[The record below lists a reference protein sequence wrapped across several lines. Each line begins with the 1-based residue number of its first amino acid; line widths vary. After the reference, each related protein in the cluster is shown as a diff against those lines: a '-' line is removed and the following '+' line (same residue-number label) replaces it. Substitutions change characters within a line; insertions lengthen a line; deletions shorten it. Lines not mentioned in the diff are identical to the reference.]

1 MPEDPAG
8 RCAVSVHYYTP
19 AGFALLE
26 EDVDWGKALPTW
38 GSDADYQELN
48 RLMDTLDAR
57 YASQGIPVIIGEYGC
72 PKKNKE
78 PESVRRF
85 LTSVCEAALSRGGMC
100 PVLWDITD
108 LHYDRSTYQMTDS
121 ELNRQLLE
129 VRDRYLPQ
137 SVKGDVNGDG
147 AFTLLDAVMMQ
158 KYLLGTGT
166 LTKSANGDL
175 CEDGRINGFDLAWL
189 KRMLIEK

>member
-1 MPEDPAG
+1 
-8 RCAVSVHYYTP
+8 
-19 AGFALLE
+19 
-26 EDVDWGKALPTW
+26 
-38 GSDADYQELN
+38 
-48 RLMDTLDAR
+48 
-57 YASQGIPVIIGEYGC
+57 
-72 PKKNKE
+72 
-78 PESVRRF
+78 
-85 LTSVCEAALSRGGMC
+85 MC

-108 LHYDRSTYQMTDS
+108 LHYDRSTYQMTNS

-158 KYLLGTGT
+158 KYLLSTGT
-166 LTKSANGDL
+166 LTKSENGDL